1 MLPIKRLQDILE
13 SRSLFSINLVLPWRN
28 RAMSGNLAAGGSAG
42 EKAMS
47 AIPTTRRLIEAYA
60 ESEPW
65 KEHHD
70 RAMLCRDIEEL
81 MTWGI
86 HLFRGLCELE
96 ANLQSRALAR
106 KGEGLGLES
115 AEFERVYRLWVTT
128 SEGVL
133 RLAGDLS
140 EDGFPV
146 DGLDEFRRIAEE
158 ARCQIGLWDLEPEI
172 RPIEEVLPLV
182 RPENPRPDR
191 YGA

>member
-1 MLPIKRLQDILE
+1 
-13 SRSLFSINLVLPWRN
+13 
-28 RAMSGNLAAGGSAG
+28 MSGNLAAGGSASKN
-42 EKAMS
+42 EMS

-81 MTWGI
+81 MTWGV
-86 HLFRGLCELE
+86 HLFRGLCDLE

-106 KGEGLGLES
+106 RGEGLSLDS
-115 AEFERVYRLWVTT
+115 AEFEQAYRLWVTT

-140 EDGFPV
+140 EEGFQI
-146 DGLDEFRRIAEE
+146 DGLDKFRRIAEE
-158 ARCQIGLWDLEPEI
+158 ARCQIELWDLEPEI
-172 RPIEEVLPLV
+172 CPIEDALPLV